1 MTRARTAS
9 GGDDQARAVIDWLQR
24 FGRYHP
30 ILTDTAIAAG
40 VALIGVPSLRHHQQW
55 GIALT
60 VALCLPLVL
69 RRRYPRAVFAAIT
82 LVLLVQWLIDV
93 QLGADLALLV
103 SLYTVAAVSSRR
115 WTAAA
120 VGVAEVGAV
129 LATLR
134 WGDPVLPFF
143 VGLSALVIASA
154 LLGISVQNRRA
165 LLASLQER
173 AARLEFERD
182 QQGRVAAAAERARIA
197 REMHD
202 IVAHNLAVVIALAD
216 GAVFA
221 ARESPEQ
228 ATAAMEKV
236 SRTGREALAEMR
248 RLLGVLNDESA
259 ELTGAAAR
267 HPRARAAGGTGAHDR
282 RAGRSRGRGR
292 SRRPACGRPAGHLP
306 DRAGG
311 AHQHAQ
317 ARRARRGRRRA
328 RAVRE
333 RHRGGRRS
341 RRRQRRR
348 PAGLGGRGLDGMRQR
363 AAVFGGTVDAGPAQG
378 GGWQVRARLTVE
390 PVPR

>member
-1 MTRARTAS
+1 M
-9 GGDDQARAVIDWLQR
+9 
-24 FGRYHP
+24 
-30 ILTDTAIAAG
+30 
-40 VALIGVPSLRHHQQW
+40 
-55 GIALT
+55 
-60 VALCLPLVL
+60 ALCLPLVL

-173 AARLEFERD
+173 AARLELERD

-248 RLLGVLNDESA
+248 LLLGVLNDESR

-267 HPRARAAGGTGAHDR
+267 HPGAASSWWR
-282 RAGRSRGRGR
+282 R
-292 SRRPACGRPAGHLP
+292 C
-306 DRAGG
+306 
-311 AHQHAQ
+311 
-317 ARRARRGRRRA
+317 ARRACRSSSRSRAIPPACPRASSWPPTGSCRRRSPT
-328 RAVRE
+328 
-333 RHRGGRRS
+333 RS
-341 RRRQRRR
+341 STPGPRR
-348 PAGLGGRGLDGMRQR
+348 PPTCACC
-363 AAVFGGTVDAGPAQG
+363 A
-378 GGWQVRARLTVE
+378 
-390 PVPR
+390 

>member
-1 MTRARTAS
+1 MARPRTAS
-9 GGDDQARAVIDWLQR
+9 GGDDQAPAVIGWLQR
-24 FGRYHP
+24 FGRDHP

-40 VALIGVPSLRHHQQW
+40 VALIGLPSLRHDPRW
-55 GIALT
+55 GVALT
-60 VALCLPLVL
+60 AALCLPLVL

-82 LVLLVQWLIDV
+82 VVLLVQWLTDV
-93 QLGADLALLV
+93 RLGADLALLV

-134 WGDPVLPFF
+134 WGDPVVPFF

-173 AARLEFERD
+173 AARLELERD

-221 ARESPEQ
+221 AHESPKQ

-259 ELTGAAAR
+259 GSRVPQPGISELEQLVAQVRTTGVPVDLEIEGDPAGLPAGVQLATYRIVQEALTNTLKHAGPRAAADVR
-267 HPRARAAGGTGAHDR
+267 VLCVNGTIEVDVEDHGKGG
-282 RAGRSRGRGR
+282 
-292 SRRPACGRPAGHLP
+292 
-306 DRAGG
+306 
-311 AHQHAQ
+311 
-317 ARRARRGRRRA
+317 
-328 RAVRE
+328 
-333 RHRGGRRS
+333 
-341 RRRQRRR
+341 

-363 AAVFGGTVDAGPAQG
+363 AAVFGGTVDAGPAPG
-378 GGWQVRARLTVE
+378 GGWQVKARLMVE
-390 PVPR
+390 PDPR